1 MTGCDIPQDIDTGR
15 PAEKYTSRVFFS
27 LKRRACRK
35 RPRACGTPAATAPNA
50 LEDPIPLP
58 SQTPPQSFA
67 DWCTDIFS
75 QIKKGEHEFC
85 WIVDA
90 CAHPDLPDIFWEL
103 EDDPQAF
110 TLYEG
115 TSYDDDVESGPWMV
129 PAERHSAVSEWLFA
143 QCEDVPVGCLAE
155 MAPGTFEE
163 VFKHMQGQ
171 LEYRLDNGEVTLFRW
186 YDPRTL
192 YAMSTWFD
200 LPTILSAFLGPVLRM
215 HGWEPGRGTG
225 FAFGD
230 GKPSRRRSKGKKSY
244 PYSLI
249 EHIWDE
255 VMIHTIIGT
264 LGLSQGET
272 LRAMPLPEAYALGAR
287 TARALSDAGYDDR
300 ESLAFAMSVSAR
312 LGAGIWDRPEVIAAL
327 KERPAGASVSDVLSG
342 LNL

>member
-1 MTGCDIPQDIDTGR
+1 M
-15 PAEKYTSRVFFS
+15 
-27 LKRRACRK
+27 
-35 RPRACGTPAATAPNA
+35 
-50 LEDPIPLP
+50 PLP

-129 PAERHSAVSEWLFA
+129 PAGRHSAVSEWLFA

-200 LPTILSAFLGPVLRM
+200 LQTILPAFLGPVLRM